1 MPRQHNVF
9 ISWSG
14 LRSKAVA
21 EALREWLPTVIQT
34 AKPFMSETD
43 IDKGSRGLDE
53 VVRALEGIK
62 VGIVCLTP
70 ENLDERWI
78 LYEAGALSKTI
89 DDKTRLCTYLLGNLQ
104 PQHIRQ
110 PLGMFQ
116 HTRASQ
122 VYTKKLVH
130 TINSSISDDPVS
142 ESHLDK
148 IFDKL
153 WPELQK
159 SIEGAPGP
167 DQIVDARRSPDE
179 VLAEIL
185 ELSRAAANSRK
196 QVEWMDQY
204 VPVLRQLFP
213 FLEQVI
219 KAAQAGA
226 PIQPPP
232 ALTKEEDQPR

>member
-1 MPRQHNVF
+1 MPRQYNVF

-14 LRSKAVA
+14 VRSKTIA

-43 IDKGSRGLDE
+43 IEKGSRGLDE

-62 VGIVCLTP
+62 VGIICLTP

-104 PQHIRQ
+104 PQNIRQ

-116 HTRASQ
+116 HTRANRDE
-122 VYTKKLVH
+122 TRKLIH

-142 ESHLDK
+142 EPHLGK
-148 IFDKL
+148 IFEKL

-159 SIEGAPGP
+159 SIEGVPSP
-167 DQIVDARRSPDE
+167 DQIVDAKRSPDE

-185 ELSRAAANSRK
+185 ELSRAAASGRK

-226 PIQPPP
+226 PIPLSLVP
-232 ALTKEEDQPR
+232 TKEAGPLT